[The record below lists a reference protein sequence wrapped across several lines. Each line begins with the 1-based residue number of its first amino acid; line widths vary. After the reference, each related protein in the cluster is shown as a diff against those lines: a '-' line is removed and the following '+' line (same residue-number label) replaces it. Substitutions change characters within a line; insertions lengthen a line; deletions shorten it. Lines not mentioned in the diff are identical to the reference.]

1 MSFSGHPSSSASCI
15 IMYMPSVKLIT
26 LLLLFTLLLTACDGD
41 TPSPTGISQPTTVS
55 VVATDTPAIPP
66 TVTPTPEPTATLVP
80 LAARVNGEALT
91 LAEFEAELA
100 RYQASLQET
109 GTNLATEAQQVVID
123 ELINQLLLA
132 QSARQQGFTVDDST
146 LQARIDSLTTQ
157 LGGGQAL
164 LDWMAG
170 HGYTEADF
178 RQALRRSVEAA
189 WMRDQIASGVPSTA
203 EQAHARQIL
212 LYNSD
217 QADQVY
223 NLLQSGND
231 FAALAAEYHPQ
242 TKGDLG
248 WFPRGYLTQPALE
261 EAAFSLEPGQYSPV
275 IETPL
280 GFHIIQLIEKDPQ
293 HALTPDARLA
303 LQLLAVQ
310 NWLQQRRSESTIEVL
325 LP

>member
-1 MSFSGHPSSSASCI
+1 
-15 IMYMPSVKLIT
+15 MYMPSVKLIT
-26 LLLLFTLLLTACDGD
+26 LLLLFMLLLTACDGD
-41 TPSPTGISQPTTVS
+41 TPSPTGISHPTTVI
-55 VVATDTPAIPP
+55 VVATGTPAISP
-66 TVTPTPEPTATLVP
+66 TVTPTPEPTATPVP

-109 GTNLATEAQQVVID
+109 GTNLATEAQQVVLD

-231 FAALAAEYHPQ
+231 FAALAAKYDPQ

-310 NWLQQRRSESTIEVL
+310 NWLQQRLSESTIEVL